1 MLYTTGEI
9 MAKKELYAVRIEK
22 DLLNEIQE
30 LAEQRGETV
39 TSIFEQALESF
50 LSAPNIEDDIPID
63 SADIEALEGRLERIE
78 GRLELIELLDRRVER
93 IEATLKEPKSKPKPE
108 PIHPDDVGELIT
120 LEEAAALT
128 GYSKGTLSP
137 KFSKVGIKAVDRVD
151 GNRAGLYS
159 KKEILDKVG
168 YNK

>member
-30 LAEQRGETV
+30 LAEHRGETV

-93 IEATLKEPKSKPKPE
+93 IEATLKEPKTKTKPE

-120 LEEAAALT
+120 IEQAAALT
-128 GYSKGTLSP
+128 RFTKSTLS
-137 KFSKVGIKAVDRVD
+137 SKMSRENITAVSRVD

-159 KKEILDKVG
+159 KAEILDKVG
-168 YNK
+168 HNK

>member
-1 MLYTTGEI
+1 MADKKPYT
-9 MAKKELYAVRIEK
+9 VRIDE
-22 DLLNEIQE
+22 DLLNEVQNI
-30 LAEQRGETV
+30 AEQRGETV

-63 SADIEALEGRLERIE
+63 SAEIEALK
-78 GRLELIELLDRRVER
+78 RRVDR
-93 IEATLKEPKSKPKPE
+93 IEATLKKPKTKPKPE
-108 PIHPDDVGELIT
+108 PIRTDDVGELIT
-120 LEEAAALT
+120 LEQASALT

-137 KFSKVGIKAVDRVD
+137 KFSRLGITAVDRVD

-159 KKEILDKVG
+159 KAEILDKVG

>member
-1 MLYTTGEI
+1 MADKKPYT
-9 MAKKELYAVRIEK
+9 VRIDEG
-22 DLLNEIQE
+22 LLNEVQNI
-30 LAEQRGETV
+30 AEQRGETV

-63 SADIEALEGRLERIE
+63 SAEIEALK
-78 GRLELIELLDRRVER
+78 RRVDR
-93 IEATLKEPKSKPKPE
+93 IEATLKEPKTKPKPE
-108 PIHPDDVGELIT
+108 PIRTDDVGELIT
-120 LEEAAALT
+120 LEQASALT

-137 KFSKVGIKAVDRVD
+137 KFSRLGITAVDRVD

-159 KKEILDKVG
+159 KAEILDKVG

>member
-50 LSAPNIEDDIPID
+50 LSAPNVADDIPID
-63 SADIEALEGRLERIE
+63 SAEIEALK
-78 GRLELIELLDRRVER
+78 RRVDR
-93 IEATLKEPKSKPKPE
+93 IEATLKERKTKPKPE
-108 PIHPDDVGELIT
+108 PIHPDDAGELLTI
-120 LEEAAALT
+120 EQASALT

-137 KFSKVGIKAVDRVD
+137 KFSRLGITAVDRVD

-159 KKEILDKVG
+159 KAEILDKVG

>member
-63 SADIEALEGRLERIE
+63 SADIEALKH
-78 GRLELIELLDRRVER
+78 RVER
-93 IEATLKEPKSKPKPE
+93 IEATLKEPKSKPQPE

-128 GYSKGTLSP
+128 RFTKSTLS
-137 KFSKVGIKAVDRVD
+137 SKMSRENITAVSRVD

>member
-30 LAEQRGETV
+30 LAEHRGETV

-50 LSAPNIEDDIPID
+50 LSAPNVEDDIPID
-63 SADIEALEGRLERIE
+63 SAEFEALKH
-78 GRLELIELLDRRVER
+78 RVER
-93 IEATLKEPKSKPKPE
+93 IEATLKEPKSKPQPE
-108 PIHPDDVGELIT
+108 PIRPDDVGELIT

-168 YNK
+168 MKD

>member
-1 MLYTTGEI
+1 MADKKPYT
-9 MAKKELYAVRIEK
+9 VRIDE
-22 DLLNEIQE
+22 DLLNEVQNI
-30 LAEQRGETV
+30 AEQESETV
-39 TSIFEQALESF
+39 TAIFEQALESF

-63 SADIEALEGRLERIE
+63 SAEFEALKH
-78 GRLELIELLDRRVER
+78 RVER
-93 IEATLKEPKSKPKPE
+93 IEATLKEPKSKPQPE
-108 PIHPDDVGELIT
+108 PIRPDDVGELIT

-168 YNK
+168 MKD

>member
-63 SADIEALEGRLERIE
+63 SADIEALKH
-78 GRLELIELLDRRVER
+78 RVER
-93 IEATLKEPKSKPKPE
+93 IEATLKEPKSKPQPE

>member
-1 MLYTTGEI
+1 

-22 DLLNEIQE
+22 DLLNDIQDI
-30 LAEQRGETV
+30 AEKRGETV

-50 LSAPNIEDDIPID
+50 LSAPNIEDDIAID
-63 SADIEALEGRLERIE
+63 PAEFEALKH
-78 GRLELIELLDRRVER
+78 RVER
-93 IEATLKEPKSKPKPE
+93 IEANLSKPKSKPQPE

-120 LEEAAALT
+120 LDQAAALT

-137 KFSKVGIKAVDRVD
+137 KFSRLGITAVDRVD

-159 KKEILDKVG
+159 KAEILDKVG
-168 YNK
+168 MK